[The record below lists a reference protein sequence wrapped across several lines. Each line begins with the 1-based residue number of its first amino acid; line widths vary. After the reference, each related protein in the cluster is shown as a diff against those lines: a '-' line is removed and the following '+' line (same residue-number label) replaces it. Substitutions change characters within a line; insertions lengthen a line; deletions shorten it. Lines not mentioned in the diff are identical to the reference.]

1 MKILIVNFNDS
12 LFNTELV
19 HRVSFVRSV
28 LIIFIFELANV
39 ANVLQLHQQAFQ
51 SSCPMLKL
59 FVIVLDGTAINA
71 LIIHIYSE

>member
-39 ANVLQLHQQAFQ
+39 ANVLQLHQQAF
-51 SSCPMLKL
+51 
-59 FVIVLDGTAINA
+59 
-71 LIIHIYSE
+71 